1 MDYSR
6 GDSFMRKKCGKWY
19 GQRIAG
25 LLFLILWS
33 IPSAAQ
39 ADMHLRNLKDY
50 VDFFSGT
57 GVITVG
63 IMPETYSRLLED
75 SAMIEDLRYAYF
87 LADTNYDAYV
97 DPRYQ
102 WFLIKGYTPFTIGI
116 EDGRGWTTFFTDHM
130 LGAIRIYDR
139 TLQRFVRFRTFAS
152 SRGVSDIRMICDIED
167 GGPYDLDG
175 QKGNGIV
182 EVAVAIG
189 AGITEDYDFT
199 QSLFGGG
206 CSALGGKTNRG
217 VPFSFLLLF
226 AGVPFLVATRAFRRK
241 KKTELSE

>member
-1 MDYSR
+1 M
-6 GDSFMRKKCGKWY
+6 
-19 GQRIAG
+19 
-25 LLFLILWS
+25 
-33 IPSAAQ
+33 
-39 ADMHLRNLKDY
+39 
-50 VDFFSGT
+50 V
-57 GVITVG
+57 
-63 IMPETYSRLLED
+63 
-75 SAMIEDLRYAYF
+75 EDLRYAYL

-152 SRGVSDIRMICDIED
+152 SRGISDIRMICDIED

-175 QKGNGIV
+175 RKGNGIV
-182 EVAVAIG
+182 EVAVVIG

-199 QSLFGGG
+199 DSLFGGG
-206 CSALGGKTNRG
+206 CTTWSGTMGRSMPL
-217 VPFSFLLLF
+217 PPLLLF
-226 AGVPFLVATRAFRRK
+226 SGLPFLAAARAFRRK
-241 KKTELSE
+241 KKAN

>member
-1 MDYSR
+1 
-6 GDSFMRKKCGKWY
+6 MRERY
-19 GQRIAG
+19 GRWIAV
-25 LLFLILWS
+25 LLVLVLWS
-33 IPSAAQ
+33 APGMAR

-63 IMPETYSRLLED
+63 PMPETYSRLVED
-75 SAMIEDLRYAYF
+75 SVMVEDLRYAYL

-152 SRGVSDIRMICDIED
+152 SRGISDIRMICDIED

-175 QKGNGIV
+175 HKGNGIV
-182 EVAVAIG
+182 EVAVVIG

-199 QSLFGGG
+199 DSLFGGG
-206 CSALGGKTNRG
+206 CTAWSGTMGRSMPL
-217 VPFSFLLLF
+217 PPLLLF
-226 AGVPFLVATRAFRRK
+226 SGLPFLAAARAFRRK
-241 KKTELSE
+241 KKAN